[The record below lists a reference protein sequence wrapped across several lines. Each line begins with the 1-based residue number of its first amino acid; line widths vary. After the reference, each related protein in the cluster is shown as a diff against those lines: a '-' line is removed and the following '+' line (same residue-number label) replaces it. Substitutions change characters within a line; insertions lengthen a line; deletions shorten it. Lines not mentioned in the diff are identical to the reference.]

1 MTFRQLVRIFSI
13 ALLPFPYPLANIA
26 QIPATPNPPGVI
38 GQNGVVQE
46 PLRQCV
52 LHNFGVAA
60 GDPSQFM
67 VNGELTAITQGS
79 AGAGGSQDDKDFY
92 GTTLI
97 GGKFGRGTVYKIP
110 YQNGTIKSDDSST
123 VLYEFDGLAD
133 GGAPEGGVVLGSD
146 GYLYGT
152 TMGGGG
158 FDAGTICKI
167 SRSGGPPQFKTIYSF
182 GSVKITTPLSNNPAT
197 HRAGP

>member
-1 MTFRQLVRIFSI
+1 MASSPLLPR
-13 ALLPFPYPLANIA
+13 ALL
-26 QIPATPNPPGVI
+26 
-38 GQNGVVQE
+38 E
-46 PLRQCV
+46 R
-52 LHNFGVAA
+52 
-60 GDPSQFM
+60 GDPGRQRLLWHNPHWRQIRKG
-67 VNGELTAITQGS
+67 NG
-79 AGAGGSQDDKDFY
+79 
-92 GTTLI
+92 
-97 GGKFGRGTVYKIP
+97 YKTP

-158 FDAGTICKI
+158 FDAGTIFKI

-182 GSVKITTPLSNNPAT
+182 GSVKITTPLSKVIGREPFKIGLASANQQV
-197 HRAGP
+197 

>member
-1 MTFRQLVRIFSI
+1 MRPAQLRGSRRR
-13 ALLPFPYPLANIA
+13 PFPIHGEWRAHRYYPGL
-26 QIPATPNPPGVI
+26 
-38 GQNGVVQE
+38 
-46 PLRQCV
+46 CW
-52 LHNFGVAA
+52 
-60 GDPSQFM
+60 S
-67 VNGELTAITQGS
+67 
-79 AGAGGSQDDKDFY
+79 GGSQDDKDFY

-158 FDAGTICKI
+158 FDAGTIFKI